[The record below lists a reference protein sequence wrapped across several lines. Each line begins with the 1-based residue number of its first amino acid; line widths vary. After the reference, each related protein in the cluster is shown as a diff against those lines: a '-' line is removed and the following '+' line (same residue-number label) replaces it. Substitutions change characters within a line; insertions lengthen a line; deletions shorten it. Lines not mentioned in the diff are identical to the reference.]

1 MNYCVVDHAG
11 EFAIVNCGV
20 QNGGLVHTLLDELPG
35 VLLPA
40 AQDAESTQ
48 GAAFQAFFKSA
59 EQGAS
64 VSNILAKIAQG
75 ASVFPADQFTNGAPG
90 FMCIHGKGQV
100 VGKTR
105 QTGEPIDFFDTCGE
119 FTAAAYFPGT
129 KWIILCPGFFTAPTL
144 IDSPPAPPADNRPA
158 PNCLRTS
165 RRGIQFDGTRD
176 DRHGATHLVQ
186 YKVWVLLEE
195 LAHAYISVAEGDEKE
210 PSDIYDANAM
220 FFLSV
225 EESVRNAASYVIY
238 VASEKA
244 LRIRFLSIRS
254 GKNS

>member
-1 MNYCVVDHAG
+1 MFPLKHSSVDHAG
-11 EFAIVNCGV
+11 EFAIINCGV

-40 AQDAESTQ
+40 VQDAESTQ
-48 GAAFQAFFKSA
+48 GGAFQAFFKSA
-59 EQGAS
+59 EQGAG

-75 ASVFPADQFTNGAPG
+75 APVFPADQFTNGAPG
-90 FMCIHGKGQV
+90 FMCIAGKGQV

-129 KWIILCPGFFTAPTL
+129 KWIILCPIFFTAPML
-144 IDSPPAPPADNRPA
+144 INSPPAPPADNQPA

-165 RRGIQFDGTRD
+165 RRGIQLDGTRD
-176 DRHGATHLVQ
+176 NRHGAGQLVQ

-195 LAHAYISVAEGDEKE
+195 LAHAYISVAEGDEE
-210 PSDIYDANAM
+210 NPSDIYDANAM
-220 FFLSV
+220 FFLSA
-225 EESVRNAASYVIY
+225 EDSVQNAASYVAY
-238 VASEKA
+238 VASESPSPPH
-244 LRIRFLSIRS
+244 LSIRFE
-254 GKNS
+254 